1 MSPFG
6 QRLFTLVAGCIL
18 CVGFSAYCGQD
29 SSGDGY
35 AGSMAALKSGNYG
48 VEDLKRMLL
57 DSANSASLDAVQER
71 AYLNEVMNALRRT
84 ADPDDGVEEALVA
97 VASDS
102 GRDPGVREYALQH
115 LGLWGKAGAQFA
127 EATDALWDFTEDPTL
142 SSAAILQLH
151 HLGGARLRGREAWGE
166 VLAWAMN
173 RENLRDADKVT
184 LLLVSAES
192 GAAEALPKAKAWALA
207 AKDTVLLKCAIHAV
221 GTLGTQEDLKFLDG
235 LKTRKDLKDVEIV
248 WAKARQR
255 LKEGGE
261 R

>member
-1 MSPFG
+1 MSPF
-6 QRLFTLVAGCIL
+6 RHSLFPLVAGCIM
-18 CVGFSAYCGQD
+18 CVGISAYCGQEP
-29 SSGDGY
+29 SGIGY
-35 AGSMAALKSGNYG
+35 AGNVAALKSGNYG

-57 DSANSASLDAVQER
+57 DPANSASLDTVQER

-84 ADPDDGVEEALVA
+84 AGPDDGVEEILVA

-115 LGLWGKAGAQFA
+115 LGLWGKASAQPA
-127 EATDALWDFTEDPTL
+127 EAVDALWDFTEDPTV

-151 HLGGARLRGREAWGE
+151 HLGGARLRGQEAWAS
-166 VLAWAMN
+166 VLVEAIN
-173 RENLRDADKVT
+173 RDKLRDADRVT
-184 LLLVSAES
+184 LLLVAAES
-192 GAAEALPKAKAWALA
+192 RIAETLPKAREWALA

-221 GTLGTQEDLKFLDG
+221 GTLGTQEDLEFLDD
-235 LKTRKDLKDVEIV
+235 LRTSKDLKDVEIV

-255 LKEGGE
+255 LKEGGT